1 MFVLDAAQ
9 VAQVAAQ
16 AQDVAVPADCHLY
29 VLLLEDPALFEE
41 LSALSAALA
50 HMPQERFLPM
60 CCGAFWVVPRGSTVE
75 SPFGNKALGDRRYK
89 SRLTSRNVNTW
100 HKVLQAMEKT
110 VDTSPRAERTLP
122 GKRGASSMKMKDV
135 CEQTGL
141 TEKAVRFYVER
152 GLVQPRS
159 QWRNGRT
166 YYEFSPQ
173 DVERLRDIACLRQ
186 AGFAIEALQQM
197 ARHPE
202 CTGAL
207 AQEHIQ
213 TLAREQEQTAKAL
226 AALSGLGEAPLTG
239 LPQLA
244 QALRQSVS
252 LAAQPTP
259 VEMLPPDFARFDDA
273 NAGQRE
279 QGWLDFLVQDEICR
293 RRERRLR
300 PVRIAAA
307 ALLLGAVL
315 LAAAYG
321 VSCIPRAIER
331 RWDAVQMRG
340 TDGDTVTPVQIHIQ
354 GKLYR
359 RLFHHAYF
367 TGTVE
372 IGNVPLSKDHTV
384 KTELLAGPNSQQGA
398 LFYSGITRDSSG
410 NSAPALESYAVLDMK
425 GDFESVVLRP
435 FEPLLADA
443 GSTSDLIVC
452 APARTAQEAQA
463 LVDELGLRDWLNA
476 VQRGDK
482 Q

>member
-1 MFVLDAAQ
+1 
-9 VAQVAAQ
+9 
-16 AQDVAVPADCHLY
+16 
-29 VLLLEDPALFEE
+29 
-41 LSALSAALA
+41 
-50 HMPQERFLPM
+50 
-60 CCGAFWVVPRGSTVE
+60 
-75 SPFGNKALGDRRYK
+75 
-89 SRLTSRNVNTW
+89 
-100 HKVLQAMEKT
+100 
-110 VDTSPRAERTLP
+110 
-122 GKRGASSMKMKDV
+122 MKMKDV

-166 YYEFSPQ
+166 YFEFSPQ
-173 DVERLRDIACLRQ
+173 DVERLRDIACLRR

-197 ARHPE
+197 VRHPE
-202 CTGAL
+202 RTGAL

-213 TLAREQEQTAKAL
+213 TLAKEQEQTAKAL
-226 AALSGLGEAPLTG
+226 AALNGLDGAPLDG

-244 QALRQSVS
+244 QTLRQSAS

-259 VEMLPPDFARFDDA
+259 VEMLPPDFSRFDGA

-279 QGWLDFLVQDEICR
+279 QGWLNFLVQEEIHR

-307 ALLLGAVL
+307 ALLLGAAL

-321 VSCIPRAIER
+321 VSCIPRPIER

-340 TDGDTVTPVQIHIQ
+340 TDGDTVSPVQIHIQ
-354 GKLYR
+354 GKIYR

-367 TGTVE
+367 NGTFE
-372 IGNVPLSKDHTV
+372 IDNVPLSKDHTV
-384 KTELLAGPNSQQGA
+384 KTEFVTGPTSQQGA
-398 LFYSGITRDSSG
+398 LFYSGIARDSSG
-410 NSAPALESYAVLDMK
+410 NSIPVLENYAVIDMK
-425 GDFESVVLRP
+425 GEFQSVVLRP

-443 GSTSDLIVC
+443 GSTTDLIVC
-452 APARTAQEAQA
+452 APAHTAQEAQT